1 MGLASP
7 RVPRPA
13 VRESS
18 ALRRL
23 MILAC
28 FSPDRPVLTSQE
40 IGESMGLLA
49 VTIELLMARL
59 VRFGC
64 ICEDASGI
72 YRLVEHA
79 PYPELRDQR

>member
-13 VRESS
+13 PRESS
-18 ALRRL
+18 AGSTMRRL

-40 IGESMGLLA
+40 IGESMGFLA
-49 VTIELLMARL
+49 IAIELLMAPL
-59 VRFGC
+59 VAFGC
-64 ICEDASGI
+64 ICEDASGV
-72 YRLVEHA
+72 YRLAEQA
-79 PYPELRDQR
+79 PYPEL